1 MPRCRGG
8 FPPFTT
14 GEKSQCWR
22 KYVAGLGRSAM
33 GPANQPLM
41 QQRRRPGRKPLVNHS
56 ALYPYSR
63 FRRER
68 RSMPHSI
75 EVWRA
80 VISTA
85 RSLLLLAKG
94 IAGEPVQ
101 LSVGEHTLVAQ
112 RQLQYPGT

>member
-1 MPRCRGG
+1 
-8 FPPFTT
+8 
-14 GEKSQCWR
+14 
-22 KYVAGLGRSAM
+22 
-33 GPANQPLM
+33 M

-94 IAGEPVQ
+94 MAGDELVPAAEGNV
-101 LSVGEHTLVAQ
+101 VVAQ
-112 RQLQYPGT
+112 RRPQYPGLSPDVPESLRRRPARPGRSAAPTARAI